1 MRKLKNI
8 SELLKLH
15 DDLEAI
21 FVEHQR
27 ALLHFELEA
36 ALELLDRYERC
47 LFLHMRD
54 EEEVL
59 MPVYERRAVIKR
71 GGDAKLL
78 LDEHEKMRGLLHAFR
93 TQIEVGKEMD
103 DLDLWLLKLLDREA
117 FFKRLCTH
125 HDMREEQHL
134 YRALDDA
141 LSIGEKAEL
150 LGRVTCG
157 FAIEAAYLEA
167 TI

>member
-15 DDLEAI
+15 DDLDAM

-27 ALLHFELEA
+27 ALLHFELET
-36 ALELLDRYERC
+36 ALALLDRYERC

-59 MPVYERRAVIKR
+59 IPVYERRAAIKR

-103 DLDLWLLKLLDREA
+103 DPDLWLLKLLDREA

-141 LSIGEKAEL
+141 LSVGEKAEL